1 MAVRIQM
8 RRGTTS
14 EWNNADPTLNAGEI
28 GYNTTLAA
36 FKIGDGSTVWSELDY
51 YQTAASITPQEI
63 NAIDISEKGAA
74 NGVAELDGDK
84 NVITASK
91 VVFEGATVDAYE
103 TYIQLGAEPAVA
115 DTTFTLPTTSGTIAL
130 TSDLSAYALLTGATF
145 SGAVTVNGDLTV
157 TGTTT
162 TIDTQNLQVED
173 KNIVLGYG
181 ATSDAAVDGG
191 GITLTGATN
200 KTFTWV
206 DATDAWTSSEHMNLV
221 SGKSYK
227 INNTAISA
235 ALPSLTWGDVK
246 NGKSGLVIS

>member
-1 MAVRIQM
+1 MATRIQM

-14 EWNNADPTLNAGEI
+14 QWNTADPILNEGEI

-36 FKIGDGSTVWSELDY
+36 FKIGDGSTIWSELDY
-51 YQTAASITPQEI
+51 YQATATITPSEI

-74 NGVAELDGDK
+74 NGVAELDADK

-91 VVFEGATVDAYE
+91 VIFEGATADAYE
-103 TYIQLGAEPAVA
+103 TYIQLGAEPSVA

-130 TSDLSAYALLTGATF
+130 TSDLSAYAALAGATF
-145 SGAVTVNGDLTV
+145 SGNVIIGGDLTV
-157 TGTTT
+157 NGTTT
-162 TIDTQNLQVED
+162 TIDTTHLQIED
-173 KNIVLGYG
+173 KNITLAYG
-181 ATSDAAVDGG
+181 NTSDATADGG
-191 GITLTGATN
+191 GITLLGTTN

-206 DATDAWTSSEHMNLV
+206 DSTDAWTSSEHMNLV

-227 INNTAISA
+227 INGTAITA

-246 NGKSGLVIS
+246 NGTSGLVIS